1 MSKFEQQKIGPQE
14 KEIKKQVRKIKE
26 IIEGEG
32 KTAAKKVEFR
42 LEKAEEELNRAGIE
56 TTQQELLRQVLKLL
70 REDWGGLPEELNKEF
85 LELEEK
91 RVADKIA
98 KEWTSGDGS
107 ELHQLLRKYV
117 VEAKRQGIELDG
129 KEIERRVR
137 GLFTTKQKKQSK
149 DLIIKAW

>member
-91 RVADKIA
+91 RIADKIA